1 MKNERTKKKEK
12 IKKTENKKLIKQI
25 IFSILIIILM
35 IILIFLF
42 NQVYNKLRRKK
53 NFESD
58 VASFSEKNEKTIFSI
73 NKIVFFSSCD
83 SKNKT
88 SSQTNFTIE
97 NLYAYTDIAIFL
109 NNDSIQENKKTQ
121 NEEENTNTEENNVE
135 IDTEKSKEKNTAE
148 NTLKNVKITNI
159 KFTKQPELG
168 IGNLYYKNVNDFAK
182 SEINE
187 NNKIKDELKFET
199 TSASEANL
207 SKPVLYNNCANPI
220 TLSYVNQNI
229 KTDYTMTD
237 TQNPITYNGKLLKR
251 CGVSV
256 KSINTSIS
264 FDIEIENNKNQ
275 KFRTTVYFDIPYENE
290 DKSINDGSIVVENKT
305 NFDFYRYE

>member
-1 MKNERTKKKEK
+1 MKKEK
-12 IKKTENKKLIKQI
+12 INKKKVDKKEKGIKEKSETSKKNEKIIKQI
-25 IFSILIIILM
+25 IFSILIIMLI

-42 NQVYNKLRRKK
+42 NQGYNKLRRKK
-53 NFESD
+53 DFEND
-58 VASFSEKNEKTIFSI
+58 LTSFSNKNKETIFSI
-73 NKIVFFSSCD
+73 DKIIFFSSCD
-83 SKNKT
+83 SKNKNT
-88 SSQTNFTIE
+88 SKTNFTIE

-109 NNDSIQENKKTQ
+109 NNDVSQ
-121 NEEENTNTEENNVE
+121 
-135 IDTEKSKEKNTAE
+135 KSEKNTTE

-187 NNKIKDELKFET
+187 NNKIENELQFET
-199 TSASEANL
+199 TSTNEVDL

-251 CGVSV
+251 CAVSV
-256 KSINTSIS
+256 KAINTSIS

-275 KFRTTVYFDIPYENE
+275 KFRTTIYFDIPYESE
-290 DKSINDGSIVVENKT
+290 EKSINDGSIVVEKKT
-305 NFDFYRYE
+305 NFNFYRYE

>member
-25 IFSILIIILM
+25 IFSILIIILI

-109 NNDSIQENKKTQ
+109 NNDSIQENKKNQ

>member
-1 MKNERTKKKEK
+1 MPTFDP
-12 IKKTENKKLIKQI
+12 LI
-25 IFSILIIILM
+25 
-35 IILIFLF
+35 
-42 NQVYNKLRRKK
+42 R
-53 NFESD
+53 
-58 VASFSEKNEKTIFSI
+58 
-73 NKIVFFSSCD
+73 CD

-109 NNDSIQENKKTQ
+109 NNDNLHEN
-121 NEEENTNTEENNVE
+121 
-135 IDTEKSKEKNTAE
+135 DTTE

-159 KFTKQPELG
+159 KFTKKPELG
-168 IGNLYYKNVNDFAK
+168 TGNLYYKNVNDFAK

-187 NNKIKDELKFET
+187 NNKIENELQFET
-199 TSASEANL
+199 TSASETDL

-264 FDIEIENNKNQ
+264 FDIEIENNKNH

-290 DKSINDGSIVVENKT
+290 EKSINDGSIVVENKT
-305 NFDFYRYE
+305 NFNFYRYE

>member
-1 MKNERTKKKEK
+1 MKKEK
-12 IKKTENKKLIKQI
+12 TNKKKVNKKEKSIKENNKKKISTKNEKIIKQI
-25 IFSILIIILM
+25 IFSILIIVLI

-42 NQVYNKLRRKK
+42 SQVYNKLRRKK
-53 NFESD
+53 NFEND
-58 VASFSEKNEKTIFSI
+58 LTSFSNKNKETIFSI
-73 NKIVFFSSCD
+73 DKIIFFSSCD
-83 SKNKT
+83 SKNKNT
-88 SSQTNFTIE
+88 SKTNFTIE

-109 NNDSIQENKKTQ
+109 NNDVSQKG
-121 NEEENTNTEENNVE
+121 
-135 IDTEKSKEKNTAE
+135 EKNTTE

-168 IGNLYYKNVNDFAK
+168 PGNIYYKNVNDFAK

-187 NNKIKDELKFET
+187 NNKIENELQFET
-199 TSASEANL
+199 TSASEADL

-220 TLSYVNQNI
+220 TLSYANQNI

-256 KSINTSIS
+256 NSINTSIS

-275 KFRTTVYFDIPYENE
+275 KFRTTIYFDIPYESKE
-290 DKSINDGSIVVENKT
+290 KTINDGSIVVEKKT
-305 NFDFYRYE
+305 NFNFYRYE

>member
-42 NQVYNKLRRKK
+42 NQFYNKLRRKK

-135 IDTEKSKEKNTAE
+135 IDTEKAKEKNTAE

-256 KSINTSIS
+256 KSINTSVS
-264 FDIEIENNKNQ
+264 FDIEIENNKNH

>member
-25 IFSILIIILM
+25 IFSILIIILI

-83 SKNKT
+83 SKKKT

-187 NNKIKDELKFET
+187 NNKIENELQFET
-199 TSASEANL
+199 TSASEADL

-264 FDIEIENNKNQ
+264 FDIEIENNKNH